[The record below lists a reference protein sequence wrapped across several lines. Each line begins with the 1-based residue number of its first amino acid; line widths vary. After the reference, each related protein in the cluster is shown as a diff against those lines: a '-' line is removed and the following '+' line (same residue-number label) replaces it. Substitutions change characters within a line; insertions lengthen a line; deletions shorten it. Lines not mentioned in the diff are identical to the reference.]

1 MRVDDCAGLNCSG
14 EGLATGLEVGVD
26 DVDAHAT
33 SVGERRDERAERLG
47 GATGAADHPAEV
59 LWVHAHLEH
68 VAALRRP
75 LDNLHLVRVIDDP
88 LDQVLKRWS
97 EQL

>member
-1 MRVDDCAGLNCSG
+1 VRVDGSE

-26 DVDAHAT
+26 DVDANAP
-33 SVGERRDERAERLG
+33 SIGERRDERAEGLG
-47 GATGAADHPAEV
+47 GATGAADHASEV

-75 LDNLHLVRVIDDP
+75 FDDLHLVRVIDDP
-88 LDQVLKRWS
+88 LDQVFKRWS
-97 EQL
+97 EQC